1 METIE
6 YRCML
11 IQPRSHAL
19 LAFDDAGRC
28 QLPRVHI
35 PRATRPAQQLQRAIK
50 AKWGLNTFVLE
61 IWETPGERS
70 ACAVAELLTMES
82 ALPLREV
89 PLEPLIASGHLGQE
103 SRDLQLLIEG
113 RPGSPFSRLGWI
125 DDAIAWMESATG
137 RTFRTR
143 RNIEQWNAG
152 GGFALMRICSDDG
165 RHYWL
170 KATGEPNAHEFAI
183 TRFLWEL
190 CPDFVPKLV
199 AARTEWNAWLTEHA
213 GDPLSDPPNPIELG
227 SSARRMAQLQLLTID
242 ETDELLAAGAFDQ
255 RLSVL
260 RSHIEAVIAYL
271 VEAMARQRSTKAAP
285 LRRDRLLDLGEILR
299 DACFRLE
306 AHGIPDALIHND
318 LNPGNILSDG
328 TKYVFTD
335 WSEAAVG
342 NPFLTC
348 ERLCQ
353 LNRAHAE
360 SVRNVYRGCWSHRL
374 SAQSMDEAIALTPLL
389 AIYAYLYGR
398 GDWLGQTES
407 LRPQFESY
415 LRSLARHMDRAAQD
429 LSLLEIP
436 CH

>member
-1 METIE
+1 
-6 YRCML
+6 
-11 IQPRSHAL
+11 
-19 LAFDDAGRC
+19 
-28 QLPRVHI
+28 
-35 PRATRPAQQLQRAIK
+35 
-50 AKWGLNTFVLE
+50 
-61 IWETPGERS
+61 
-70 ACAVAELLTMES
+70 MES
-82 ALPLREV
+82 T
-89 PLEPLIASGHLGQE
+89 
-103 SRDLQLLIEG
+103 
-113 RPGSPFSRLGWI
+113 
-125 DDAIAWMESATG
+125 TG
-137 RTFRTR
+137 RTFRSP

-152 GGFALMRICSDDG
+152 AGFALFCAYSDDG

-183 TRFLWEL
+183 TRCLWEL
-190 CPDFVPKLV
+190 CPDFVPKRV
-199 AARTEWNAWLTEHA
+199 AVRTEWNAWLTEHA
-213 GDPLSDPPNPIELG
+213 GDPLSDLPSAIDLA
-227 SSARRMAQLQLLTID
+227 SAARRMAQLQLLTID

-255 RLSVL
+255 RLSLL
-260 RSHIEAVIAYL
+260 RSHIDAVIAYL

-285 LRRDRLLDLGEILR
+285 LRRDRLLDLREILR

-306 AHGIPDALIHND
+306 AHGMPDALIHND

-328 TKYVFTD
+328 AKYVFTD

-353 LNRAHAE
+353 LNRAHAV
-360 SVRNVYRGCWSHRL
+360 SVRNVYRECWAHRL

-407 LRPQFESY
+407 PRPQFESY
-415 LRSLARHMDRAAQD
+415 LRSLARHMDRAALD
-429 LSLLEIP
+429 LSLLEIQ